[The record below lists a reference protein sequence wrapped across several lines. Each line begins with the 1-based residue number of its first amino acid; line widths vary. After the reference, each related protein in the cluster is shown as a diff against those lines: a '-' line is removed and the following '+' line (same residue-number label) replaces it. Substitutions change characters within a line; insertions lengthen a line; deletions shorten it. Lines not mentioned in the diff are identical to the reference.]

1 MLEGIDLTQAP
12 ERYAYLKGVEKESC
26 YRLGDQLY
34 EAGQPYEAL
43 KWYRRIPG
51 YKSVDTRLQR
61 GCYLILGSWTDLQNN
76 LYEFREDG
84 TCSLNGEELAFS
96 VMGDVM
102 YTGETATLLA
112 ETHRLTGVNRQHA
125 WLYDR
130 RSGTEITIYLTRVE
144 EKE

>member
-1 MLEGIDLTQAP
+1 
-12 ERYAYLKGVEKESC
+12 
-26 YRLGDQLY
+26 
-34 EAGQPYEAL
+34 
-43 KWYRRIPG
+43 
-51 YKSVDTRLQR
+51 
-61 GCYLILGSWTDLQNN
+61 
-76 LYEFREDG
+76 
-84 TCSLNGEELAFS
+84 
-96 VMGDVM
+96 MGDVM